1 MNTFPK
7 NTNLAIDRSVFDFAG
22 LQYKLDF
29 CPMMGQHCLT
39 LLEGEVEKMRDRMD
53 EYHYEWLT
61 ETDDVVI
68 YQINFGD
75 DLDDCLGD
83 GSKEMFTLLENA
95 PTIEGMKDFILSLP
109 YGSEEQ
115 IEAENEFYNIIAGV
129 ICSADRKKLEDYCM
143 KATFDESL
151 EFALELLN

>member
-7 NTNLAIDRSVFDFAG
+7 NTIMMIDRSAFDFAG
-22 LQYKLDF
+22 LQFKLDF

-53 EYHYEWLT
+53 DHHFEWLT
-61 ETDDVVI
+61 ETDDVSF

-83 GSKEMFTLLENA
+83 GSKEMFILLENA
-95 PTIEGMKDFILSLP
+95 T
-109 YGSEEQ
+109 
-115 IEAENEFYNIIAGV
+115 EA
-129 ICSADRKKLEDYCM
+129 
-143 KATFDESL
+143 
-151 EFALELLN
+151 FA